1 MKEEKT
7 AISRAIVAAIRE
19 TNGRFLERA
28 KDKCWYDIGDP
39 KATEKT
45 SQALRE
51 GQPELRQK
59 MIDSGMIKDFSMS
72 PPGSIEMM
80 LPPNTMATS
89 VMPIN
94 NKTTLVGSDTS
105 SNENY
110 MRMMNNQYPSLGTS
124 LDRLVPGRDT
134 ILHSNQQQIYG
145 QSEPADYLAVPRER
159 RLDHRK
165 AATFSPPIHQKHN
178 NNDNYQSHHFSR
190 GEEKEKEKVEDIDDL
205 DDNHSIMTFEMDIDE
220 IIDID
225 SLAFLPPSSSSSP
238 LANHLRALKEFESIE
253 PIKIDKYHVIESSFS
268 GHRNG
273 NHYNRYSE
281 NRQFDRNLPRVSD
294 DLELLA
300 DDDSGCISLEFVS
313 SMVLPT
319 QANSLH
325 TRHTI

>member
-1 MKEEKT
+1 M
-7 AISRAIVAAIRE
+7 
-19 TNGRFLERA
+19 ERA
-28 KDKCWYDIGDP
+28 KDKCWYDIGDA

-59 MIDSGMIKDFSMS
+59 MIDSGMIKDFSMT

-80 LPPNTMATS
+80 LPPHTMTTS
-89 VMPIN
+89 VLPIN
-94 NKTTLVGSDTS
+94 KSVLVGSSDTS
-105 SNENY
+105 SNENF
-110 MRMMNNQYPSLGTS
+110 MRMMNTHYSSLGTS

-134 ILHSNQQQIYG
+134 ILQSNQQQTYG
-145 QSEPADYLAVPRER
+145 QSDSADYLAVPCER
-159 RLDHRK
+159 RLDQHK

-178 NNDNYQSHHFSR
+178 NNYQSHHFSC
-190 GEEKEKEKVEDIDDL
+190 GEEKVKEEDIDDL

-225 SLAFLPPSSSSSP
+225 SLVFLPPSTSSP

-253 PIKIDKYHVIESSFS
+253 PIKIDKYHVIESSLS
-268 GHRNG
+268 SHRNG

-281 NRQFDRNLPRVSD
+281 NRQFERNVSRVSD
-294 DLELLA
+294 DVEHLV

-313 SMVLPT
+313 SMALPT